1 MRFRSSSFLTVIAL
15 ALPLLIAAVLTPG
28 GVQEVAAQQ
37 TPSGE
42 VVQAWH
48 VTISPSWFDPATAPP
63 QITPFGLLYAMHDAL
78 VRPLPG
84 QKMGA
89 SLAESWTESPDGRVY
104 EFKLRRGLKFHNG
117 DPVTAEDVKFSFD
130 RYKGAGSKEF
140 QTRVQQVEIVDP
152 LTVRFHLKNP
162 WPDFMTFYGTTAT
175 AAGLVV
181 PKKYVTQV
189 GDEGFKKHPIGAGPY
204 KFVSHK
210 PGVEV
215 VLEANTGYWR
225 KVPYVKRFI
234 MKSVPETT
242 TRVAMLKN
250 GEADIASGLDG
261 EDAENVRRDPR
272 LQLVATRHASIFWI
286 EFADQWD
293 PKSPWSDKRMRLAVN
308 YALNRKAISEAACLG
323 YCPPAG
329 VIVPRVMDFALQVE
343 PPPYDPQKAKQL
355 LAEAGYPN
363 GFDAGE
369 FVPIP
374 PFFSVSE
381 AAVNYLNAVGI
392 RVKMRP
398 MERAAF
404 YAAWREKKL
413 RGLFMVAVGNSGNAA
428 TRVAEF
434 ISSKGSYAYGGY
446 PDIDDLFQQQAS
458 ERDSARREALLHRIQ
473 QLTIDR
479 VMFAP
484 IMDLRGLIGIGPR
497 VADHTINSIPMIPT
511 VSHPDVRL
519 KGQ

>member
-1 MRFRSSSFLTVIAL
+1 MRRWSAL
-15 ALPLLIAAVLTPG
+15 SRDVRVLLLLIAFVPLLTG
-28 GVQEVAAQQ
+28 AREVAAQQ
-37 TPSGE
+37 VPAGE
-42 VVQAWH
+42 IVHAWH
-48 VTISPSWFDPATAPP
+48 VTISPTWFDPATAPP
-63 QITPFGLLYAMHDAL
+63 QITPFGMLYALHDAV

-84 QKMGA
+84 QKMA
-89 SLAESWTESPDGRVY
+89 PSLAESWTETPDGRMY
-104 EFKLRRGLKFHNG
+104 EFKLRRGLQFHNG
-117 DPVTAEDVKFSFD
+117 DPLTAEDVKFSFE
-130 RYKGAGSKEF
+130 RYKGAASAEL
-140 QTRVQQVEIVDP
+140 QSRVRQVEVVDP
-152 LTVRFHLKNP
+152 LTVRFHLKEA

-181 PKKYVTQV
+181 PKKYITQV
-189 GDEGFKKHPIGAGPY
+189 GDEGFRKHPIGAGPY

-215 VLEANTGYWR
+215 VLEAFPGHWR
-225 KVPYVKRFI
+225 HVPYIKRWI
-234 MKSVPETT
+234 MKSVPEGT

-250 GEADIASGLDG
+250 GEADIVSALDG
-261 EDAENVRRDPR
+261 EDALNVKRDPR
-272 LQLVATRHASIFWI
+272 LQLVATRHASIYWI

-293 PKSPWSDKRMRLAVN
+293 PKSPWNDKRMRLAVN
-308 YALNRKAISEAACLG
+308 HALDRQAISEAACLG
-323 YCPPAG
+323 FCPPAG
-329 VIVPRVMDFALQVE
+329 VIVPRVMDFALQA
-343 PPPYDPQKAKQL
+343 PPMPYDPQKAKRL

-363 GFDAGE
+363 GIDAGD

-374 PFFSVSE
+374 PFFATAE
-381 AAVNYLNAVGI
+381 ASVNYLNAVGI
-392 RVKMRP
+392 RMKIRP

-428 TRVAEF
+428 SRVAEF
-434 ISSKGSYAYGGY
+434 MYSKGSYAYGGY
-446 PDIDDLFQQQAS
+446 PDLDDLFQQQAR
-458 ERDSARREALLHRIQ
+458 ERDAAKREALLHRIQ

-484 IMDLRGLIGIGPR
+484 IMDLRGLFGIGPR

-511 VSHPDVRL
+511 PSHADVRL

>member
-1 MRFRSSSFLTVIAL
+1 MRLPAFASRARL
-15 ALPLLIAAVLTPG
+15 ALPLFITAVLILGCVQPG
-28 GVQEVAAQQ
+28 AAQPA
-37 TPSGE
+37 PSGE
-42 VVQAWH
+42 IVQAWH
-48 VTISPSWFDPATAPP
+48 VTISPTWFDPATAPP
-63 QITPFGLLYAMHDAL
+63 QITPFGLLYAIHDAV

-84 QKMGA
+84 HKMA
-89 SLAESWTESPDGRVY
+89 SSLAESWTESPDGLTY
-104 EFKLRRGLKFHNG
+104 DFKLRGGLKFHNG
-117 DPVTAEDVKFSFD
+117 DPVTAEDVKFSFE
-130 RYKGAGSKEF
+130 RYKGAASTELHA
-140 QTRVQQVEIVDP
+140 RVRQVEVVDP
-152 LTVRFHLKNP
+152 LRVRFHLKEA

-181 PKKYVTQV
+181 PKKYIAQV
-189 GDEGFKKHPIGAGPY
+189 GDDGFRKHPIGAGPY

-215 VLEANTGYWR
+215 VLEAYTGHWR
-225 KVPYVKRFI
+225 HVPYIKRFI
-234 MKSVPETT
+234 MRSVPEGT

-250 GEADIASGLDG
+250 GEADIASALDG
-261 EDAENVRRDPR
+261 EDALNVERDPR
-272 LQLVATRHASIFWI
+272 LQLVATRTNASIYWI

-293 PKSPWSDKRMRLAVN
+293 PKSPWADKRLRLAVN
-308 YALNRKAISEAACLG
+308 YALDRKAISEAACLG

-329 VIVPRVMDFALQVE
+329 VIVPRVMDFALQVA

-363 GFDAGE
+363 GIDAGD

-374 PFFSVSE
+374 PFFATAE
-381 AAVNYLNAVGI
+381 ASINYLNAAGV
-392 RVKMRP
+392 RVKIRP

-404 YAAWREKKL
+404 ISAWREKKL
-413 RGLFMVAVGNSGNAA
+413 RGLFMVAAGNSGNAA

-434 ISSKGSYAYGGY
+434 IHSRGSYAYGGY
-446 PDIDDLFQQQAS
+446 PDIDDLFQQQAR
-458 ERDSARREALLHRIQ
+458 ERDTARREALLHRIQ

-497 VADHTINSIPMIPT
+497 VADHTINSIPTIPT